1 MTEKARG
8 GHRPGAGRK
17 PGSTSAEDP
26 RSEQM
31 AQRYT
36 KHEAQIIRE
45 AADKAGET
53 LSGYVRGSALER
65 ALLDL
70 VGPPEQRVHESA
82 GRTAGDAL
90 RAAMDRGATHIRR
103 LVRPGGS
110 GLYLAE
116 FETRPG
122 CEPVRFPGEE

>member
-1 MTEKARG
+1 MEQQPKRG

-26 RSEQM
+26 RIEQM

-36 KHEAQIIRE
+36 KRE
-45 AADKAGET
+45 AEIIMEAASRRGET
-53 LSGYVRGSALER
+53 LSGYVRGAALER

-70 VGPPEQRVHESA
+70 VSPPEQRVHESA
-82 GRTAGDAL
+82 GRTAGAAV
-90 RAAMDRGATHIRR
+90 RGAMDRGATHIRR
-103 LVRPGGS
+103 LIRPGGS
-110 GLYLAE
+110 GLWLAE

-122 CEPVRFPGEE
+122 CPPVVL

>member
-1 MTEKARG
+1 MEQQPKRG

-36 KHEAQIIRE
+36 KHEAQIIQE

-53 LSGYVRGSALER
+53 LSDYVRGSALER
-65 ALLDL
+65 AARELGVPLDPVAVVTAIRML
-70 VGPPEQRVHESA
+70 K
-82 GRTAGDAL
+82 GRRHT
-90 RAAMDRGATHIRR
+90 
-103 LVRPGGS
+103 
-110 GLYLAE
+110 LAE
-116 FETRPG
+116 G
-122 CEPVRFPGEE
+122 GDQK

>member
-36 KHEAQIIRE
+36 KHEAQIIQE

-53 LSGYVRGSALER
+53 LSDYVRGSTLER
-65 ALLDL
+65 A
-70 VGPPEQRVHESA
+70 A
-82 GRTAGDAL
+82 F
-90 RAAMDRGATHIRR
+90 RAAARELGVPLDPVAVVTAIRMLKGR
-103 LVRPGGS
+103 RHT
-110 GLYLAE
+110 LAE
-116 FETRPG
+116 G
-122 CEPVRFPGEE
+122 DVQK